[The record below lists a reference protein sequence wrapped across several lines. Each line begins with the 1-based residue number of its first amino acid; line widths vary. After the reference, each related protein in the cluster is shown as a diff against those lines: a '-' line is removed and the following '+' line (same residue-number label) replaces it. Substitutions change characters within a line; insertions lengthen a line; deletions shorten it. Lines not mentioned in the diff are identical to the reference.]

1 MELCFNVR
9 TFFSALFTHSEVFF
23 PPPWKDLHS
32 VHCRSSFDVESR
44 ISVHRMGTRRNF
56 RWYEFFVHEYCG
68 FLQIPV
74 LINNFQTENNG

>member
-1 MELCFNVR
+1 MSEP
-9 TFFSALFTHSEVFF
+9 FFQHCLPIQKFSS

>member
-9 TFFSALFTHSEVFF
+9 TFFQHCLPIQKFSS
-23 PPPWKDLHS
+23 PPWKDLHY

-44 ISVHRMGTRRNF
+44 ISVHRMGIRRNF

>member
-1 MELCFNVR
+1 
-9 TFFSALFTHSEVFF
+9 
-23 PPPWKDLHS
+23 
-32 VHCRSSFDVESR
+32 
-44 ISVHRMGTRRNF
+44 MGIRRNF